1 MIPILLIL
9 LAFLLVRRVEKNG
22 GSIEIDW
29 KAVAFRIKITLQ
41 REGSSGSA
49 EAQEQRAQPEVTT
62 AASAPQAI
70 EGPAEPPSG
79 GGGP

>member
-9 LAFLLVRRVEKNG
+9 LAFLLVRRVEKSG

-41 REGSSGSA
+41 RKGNSGSA
-49 EAQEQRAQPEVTT
+49 EAQEQVAQPEVTT
-62 AASAPQAI
+62 AAGVPQAI
-70 EGPAEPPSG
+70 EGAAEPPSG